1 MYKKHLKDQKM
12 SLAHC
17 CYISFFVKMTKM
29 NLTVS
34 KPFLVV
40 NLTNTQPTE
49 FFLLFYFSDI
59 ATYYI
64 TTKHNVNS

>member
-17 CYISFFVKMTKM
+17 CHSFFFCEDEKK

-40 NLTNTQPTE
+40 NHNNTKLTE
-49 FFLLFYFSDI
+49 FFFFHFSDI
-59 ATYYI
+59 AT
-64 TTKHNVNS
+64 